1 MYDEDPVVDD
11 PLTDPLVDQRARLAK
26 MRGQQLSLAQNP
38 FGGPQQPNMS
48 MAPGAGSMQPPAG
61 PAPAAAPVATPAP
74 PQPTSVDLM
83 KQMSEEMNRR
93 PDSAPYIADAKKR
106 EEQSNRRLMLSLT
119 LGQMGGE
126 AMQPFAKALQEQSL
140 KDGQPYEIPGG
151 WGRVTSEGVIWNP
164 EKQREAKLAHL
175 QNLYGVQEKT
185 ETARLGQQ
193 QRSDD
198 RNRDFAFRR
207 EMEEGRRSDRQEAAA
222 DRRAARAESAGGRA
236 EQLRWR
242 VEDQNRNHFDQ
253 ITKDTRDVLNQ
264 SRVLAQ
270 LPPDGKL
277 SAVQQGS
284 LIIMLNKFQD
294 PGSVVREGEYDR
306 VKAAQGMLQRWGNL
320 PEYFKTGK
328 PLPPA
333 MVVDL
338 RKAIDLYTQA
348 AENTMRDTAGSYIS
362 LARQRG
368 LDPAQIVTDPR
379 WHGSGRP
386 GGDGSEPP
394 AGAVRPKGSAT
405 PVPMRATDGPPPG
418 AVRARGES

>member
-1 MYDEDPVVDD
+1 MYDDEAIDD

-48 MAPGAGSMQPPAG
+48 MAPGAGSMPPPAG
-61 PAPAAAPVATPAP
+61 PAPAPAPAAAPAP
-74 PQPTSVDLM
+74 QRPSSGDLM
-83 KQMSEEMNRR
+83 QQMSEEMSRR

-151 WGRVTSEGVIWNP
+151 WGRVTSDGVIWNP

-175 QNLYGVQEKT
+175 QNLYGVQEKAD
-185 ETARLGQQ
+185 TARLGQQ

-207 EMEEGRRSDRQEAAA
+207 EMEEGRRDDRREAAA
-222 DRRAARAESAGGRA
+222 DRRAGRADAAGSRA
-236 EQLRWR
+236 EQQRWR
-242 VEDQNRNHFDQ
+242 MEDQTRNHFDQ
-253 ITKDTRDVLNQ
+253 ITKDTRDVLNTA
-264 SRVLAQ
+264 RVLESMPTNGR
-270 LPPDGKL
+270 LTPI
-277 SAVQQGS
+277 QQS
-284 LIIMLNKFQD
+284 NLIILLNKFQD
-294 PGSVVREGEYDR
+294 PGSVVREGEFDR
-306 VKAAQGMLQRWGNL
+306 VAAAQGLLQKWGNL
-320 PEYFKTGK
+320 PAKIQTGQ

-333 MVVDL
+333 LQRDIQE
-338 RKAIDLYTQA
+338 AINLYVTA
-348 AENTMRDTAGSYIS
+348 AQNTMRDTAGSYIS

-368 LDPAQIVTDPR
+368 LDPAQVVTDVR
-379 WHGSGRP
+379 WHGSTRP
-386 GGDGSEPP
+386 GGDKDKGGGGRGTADSPIKIKP
-394 AGAVRPKGSAT
+394 KAAGPGGAP
-405 PVPMRATDGPPPG
+405 RAN
-418 AVRARGES
+418 VIESDL